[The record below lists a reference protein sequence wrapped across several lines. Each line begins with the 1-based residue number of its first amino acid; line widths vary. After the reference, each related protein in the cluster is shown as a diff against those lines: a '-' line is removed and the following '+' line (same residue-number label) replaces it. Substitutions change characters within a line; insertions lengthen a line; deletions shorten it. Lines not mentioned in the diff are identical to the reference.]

1 MIEIVVERLVGFPE
15 GDHIIDGIFWGYL
28 VDQDVCNKVRDRF
41 HFCFVHTKT
50 GNFNG
55 ADTQATWT
63 VPSSRLITR
72 NEVFI
77 GDNIGSCQAMSYL

>member
-15 GDHIIDGIFWGYL
+15 GDYVMDHIFWGFL
-28 VDQDVCNKVRDRF
+28 VDQDARNKVCDRF
-41 HFCFVHTKT
+41 HFCFVHTQA

-55 ADTQATWT
+55 ADTEATWT
-63 VPSSRLITR
+63 VPIGRLIAR

-77 GDNIGSCQAMSYL
+77 RDNIGACQALSHL